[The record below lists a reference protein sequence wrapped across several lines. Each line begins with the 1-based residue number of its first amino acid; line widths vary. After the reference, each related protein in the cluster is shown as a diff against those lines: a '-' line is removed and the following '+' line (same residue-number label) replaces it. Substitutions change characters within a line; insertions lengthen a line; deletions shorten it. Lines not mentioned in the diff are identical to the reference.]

1 MTTALITGITGQDG
15 SYLADLLL
23 EKGYKV
29 YGLIRRSPTVNF
41 EKIRHIQSRIEL
53 IQGDLLDPNS
63 MINILKVSKPDEVYN
78 LAGIS
83 FIPSSFDQPILT
95 AESLAIGVIRFLEAI
110 RLTKPD
116 TKFYQAS
123 SSEIFGNAKEV
134 PQNENTSLSPRNH
147 YGFSKA
153 YAHWITFFYRQ
164 TYNLFTCI
172 GICYNH
178 ESPRRGIEF
187 LPRKVSD
194 AVAKIKLGKAKE
206 LKLGN
211 LDARRDW
218 GFAGDYVKAMWLMM
232 QQDRPD
238 TYILATGIPHTV
250 RELVEIAF
258 SYVGLDYRDYAV
270 SDPTF
275 FRQEDKVLLVGD
287 SSKARNILKWKPE
300 VTFRELIEMMVKAD
314 LARNGGQTAM

>member
-1 MTTALITGITGQDG
+1 
-15 SYLADLLL
+15 
-23 EKGYKV
+23 
-29 YGLIRRSPTVNF
+29 
-41 EKIRHIQSRIEL
+41 
-53 IQGDLLDPNS
+53 
-63 MINILKVSKPDEVYN
+63 
-78 LAGIS
+78 
-83 FIPSSFDQPILT
+83 
-95 AESLAIGVIRFLEAI
+95 
-110 RLTKPD
+110 
-116 TKFYQAS
+116 
-123 SSEIFGNAKEV
+123 
-134 PQNENTSLSPRNH
+134 
-147 YGFSKA
+147 
-153 YAHWITFFYRQ
+153 
-164 TYNLFTCI
+164 
-172 GICYNH
+172 
-178 ESPRRGIEF
+178 
-187 LPRKVSD
+187 
-194 AVAKIKLGKAKE
+194 

-250 RELVEIAF
+250 KELVDIAF

>member
-1 MTTALITGITGQDG
+1 MKTALITGITGQDG
-15 SYLADLLL
+15 SYLAELLL
-23 EKGYKV
+23 EKGCKV
-29 YGLIRRSPTVNF
+29 YGLIRRSPTINF

-53 IQGDLLDPNS
+53 IQGDLLDQNS
-63 MINILKVSKPDEVYN
+63 LINALKVSKPDEVYN

-83 FIPSSFDQPILT
+83 FIPSSFEQPILT
-95 AESLAIGVIRFLEAI
+95 AESLAIGVARFLEAI
-110 RLTKPD
+110 RITKPD

-123 SSEIFGNAKEV
+123 SSEIFGNTTEV
-134 PQNENTSLSPRNH
+134 PQNENTSLFPRNI

-153 YAHWITFFYRQ
+153 YAHWITLFYRQ

-218 GFAGDYVKAMWLMM
+218 GFAGDYV
-232 QQDRPD
+232 
-238 TYILATGIPHTV
+238 
-250 RELVEIAF
+250 
-258 SYVGLDYRDYAV
+258 
-270 SDPTF
+270 
-275 FRQEDKVLLVGD
+275 
-287 SSKARNILKWKPE
+287 
-300 VTFRELIEMMVKAD
+300 
-314 LARNGGQTAM
+314 